1 MARVGPRSVC
11 LRPCCTL
18 AVCLPMGNDE
28 KIQPAEGR
36 ERDTQ
41 RKGEGEREEGGRW

>member
-1 MARVGPRSVC
+1 
-11 LRPCCTL
+11 
-18 AVCLPMGNDE
+18 MGNDE

-41 RKGEGEREEGGRW
+41 RKGEGEREEGGEVVRERKKTEGTNTN